1 MFLILFMLGKLKI
14 VHILK
19 RNKELCKVCKLKI
32 KRLRKL
38 VVKSNIWEDKN
49 R

>member
-1 MFLILFMLGKLKI
+1 MLGKLKI

-19 RNKELCKVCKLKI
+19 RNKELCRICKLKI

-38 VVKSNIWEDKN
+38 VVKNNIKEDKIS
-49 R
+49 